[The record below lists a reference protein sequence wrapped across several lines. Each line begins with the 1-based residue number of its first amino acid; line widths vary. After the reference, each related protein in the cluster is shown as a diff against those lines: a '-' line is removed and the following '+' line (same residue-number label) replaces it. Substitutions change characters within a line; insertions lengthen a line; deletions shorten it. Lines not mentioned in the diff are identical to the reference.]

1 MIKYTS
7 LFLTALMLILCLSC
21 CGSGISSVSR
31 LNIVTTVFPVYD
43 WVRNILGENKAG
55 AEVSMLLESGVDL
68 HSLQPSAEDN
78 MKISVC
84 DLFIY
89 IGGVSESW
97 VNDALKQAT
106 NKNIRVLNLLDIL
119 GDSANEEEIT
129 EGMHEHHHED
139 EHDENA
145 EYDEHIWLSLRNA
158 EVFVEAI
165 SSALVDIDPENAEI
179 YKANTEA
186 YASELRGLDEKY
198 VKAVSQSG
206 TKTLIFADRFPFRY
220 LFEDYG
226 LEYYAA
232 FAGCSAETEAT
243 FETVIFLSGKI
254 DELSLGAVITT
265 DGSDCKLALSVIE
278 NTKSKDQKILTLD
291 SLQSIT
297 AKDIENGAEY
307 LSIMEDNLEMLK
319 AALN

>member
-1 MIKYTS
+1 
-7 LFLTALMLILCLSC
+7 MLVLCLSC
-21 CGSGISSVSR
+21 CGSEVSSGSR

-55 AEVSMLLESGVDL
+55 AEVSILLDSGVDL
-68 HSLQPSAEDN
+68 HSFQPSAEDI

-119 GDSANEEEIT
+119 GDSAKEEEIT

-158 EVFVEAI
+158 EVFVEAV

-198 VKAVSQSG
+198 VNAVSQSD

-220 LFEDYG
+220 LFDDYG

-232 FAGCSAETEAT
+232 FDRLFPRNRSN
-243 FETVIFLSGKI
+243 F
-254 DELSLGAVITT
+254 
-265 DGSDCKLALSVIE
+265 
-278 NTKSKDQKILTLD
+278 
-291 SLQSIT
+291 
-297 AKDIENGAEY
+297 
-307 LSIMEDNLEMLK
+307 
-319 AALN
+319 